1 MASQGKTKDFSPFLK
16 GLYRKGP
23 SLDRQGAG
31 SEGSASSDQ
40 MVMLVR
46 SLLANGPATEDYL
59 RSVLF
64 SLEPSH
70 GAITSCLRGL
80 ERDGIIK
87 LFQDS
92 EGWKYRL
99 SEQ

>member
-23 SLDRQGAG
+23 SSDRQGAG
-31 SEGSASSDQ
+31 SEGSAPSDQ
-40 MVMLVR
+40 MLTLVR
-46 SLLANGPATEDYL
+46 SLLAKGPATEDFL
-59 RSVLF
+59 REVLF

-80 ERDGIIK
+80 EQDHIIES
-87 LFQDS
+87 FQDS

-99 SEQ
+99 SDQ